1 MTLGRIHYQWGYDKM
16 LIKSL
21 KERVKTIV
29 KGRTLQ
35 PETIKEM
42 TNWLHNLELLII
54 KVLMFVIGIHHLY
67 VYTIK
72 TVF

>member
-1 MTLGRIHYQWGYDKM
+1 M

-21 KERVKTIV
+21 KERVKTII
-29 KGRTLQ
+29 KGRTLK

-42 TNWLHNLELLII
+42 TNWLHNLEFLII
-54 KVLMFVIGIHHLY
+54 KVLMFVIGINHLY